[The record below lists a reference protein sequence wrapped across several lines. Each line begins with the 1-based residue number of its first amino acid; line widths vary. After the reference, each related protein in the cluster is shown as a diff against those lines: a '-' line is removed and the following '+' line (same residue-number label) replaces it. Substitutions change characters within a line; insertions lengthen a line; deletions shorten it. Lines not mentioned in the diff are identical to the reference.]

1 MCFSSPLLSTSQIL
15 NSMETGT
22 MSSISSIQQ
31 VLIDHLLWVVPG
43 ALGNIK
49 HGKTSLCLQGRGNDL
64 VVNTLSCF
72 M

>member
-1 MCFSSPLLSTSQIL
+1 
-15 NSMETGT
+15 METGT
-22 MSSISSIQQ
+22 VSSISSIQQ